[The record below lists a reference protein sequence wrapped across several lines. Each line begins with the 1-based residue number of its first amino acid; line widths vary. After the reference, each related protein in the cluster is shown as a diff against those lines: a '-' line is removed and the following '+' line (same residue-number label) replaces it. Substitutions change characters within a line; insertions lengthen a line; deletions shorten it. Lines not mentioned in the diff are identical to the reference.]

1 VARILT
7 TEIRTEEII
16 GWKKIKAKKAYLG
29 YRCLAQVGELL
40 QLQFVENRAWE
51 PVEDFTGE
59 VAHAWAYCGGARRV

>member
-1 VARILT
+1 M
-7 TEIRTEEII
+7 EEDQ
-16 GWKKIKAKKAYLG
+16 GQEGLLG
-29 YRCLAQVGELL
+29 YRCLAQVGEPL